1 MGIVI
6 MAAIVVSFVSWIYL
20 GWMLYREH
28 QEERERVTEEWR
40 RRNAKPTAEDW
51 RAIGKDM
58 KKSIEDVSKGIEL
71 LVGKVDE

>member
-6 MAAIVVSFVSWIYL
+6 TAAIVVSLVSWIYL
-20 GWMLYREH
+20 GLMLYRDH
-28 QEERERVTEEWR
+28 LEERERVTEEWR